1 MYGKAKIPFTLWI
14 IIITVLV
21 LLFIWSPNFLLT
33 IPILCYIPFVYRL
46 FFIKGN
52 TNIIFWG
59 LLFQW
64 LVVSSQVMYC
74 NIIGVPLADLFKN
87 SGFPEQLMEYTDFL
101 SIIGIFSFTLGLFVA
116 VRRLKISI
124 SEAVWDKYD
133 AKKIFQVYIVASL
146 IINAS
151 QLAIWAFP
159 NLVQYF
165 FFFFYIKWGFFLLA
179 FISIFKRA
187 PELKAFLFVVIG
199 IEFVIGLSS
208 FFASNFAYIL
218 LFSLIAYSSVNK
230 KISYQKAVLFVIL
243 GIVLFHM
250 AVLWT
255 ASKQSYRSYLNQGQN
270 TQAVVVSQ
278 EDARKKLLE
287 LIVSVDA
294 RTYDKAIE
302 DMVNRIGYIQY
313 FAAAVRFVPERIPFE
328 GGKVY
333 LAAIGHY
340 LVPRFINPDKEVL
353 DDSKHTNKYT
363 GLGVSGMAR
372 ATSFSLGSFADA
384 YIDFGPVLM
393 NIPIFLFGYLI
404 GIFFKLLYKPNLW
417 GIILTGPFFLLINV
431 YGADTTKALGFIL
444 IYFLVIYV
452 LKKYLINF
460 IDPMM
465 RANTVKK

>member
-1 MYGKAKIPFTLWI
+1 MFGKAKIPLTFTL
-14 IIITVLV
+14 IIITLLV
-21 LLFIWSPNFLLT
+21 VIFIWSPNFELSV
-33 IPILCYIPFVYRL
+33 PILIYLPFAYRL

-52 TNIIFWG
+52 TNVIFWG

-64 LVVSSQVMYC
+64 LVVSTQVMYC
-74 NIIGVPLADLFKN
+74 NILGIPLSDLFKN
-87 SGFPEQLMEYTDFL
+87 SGFPEELMEYTDFL
-101 SIIGIFSFTLGLFVA
+101 SIAGVYAFTIGLFIAVRKVKVA
-116 VRRLKISI
+116 V
-124 SEAVWDKYD
+124 SETVWDIYD
-133 AKKIFQVYIVASL
+133 PQKVFQVYIVASV

-165 FFFFYIKWGFFLLA
+165 FFFFYIKWGFFLVA

-187 PELKAFLFVVIG
+187 PELKVFLFVVIG

-230 KISYQKAVLFVIL
+230 KISYQKGVLFIL
-243 GIVLFHM
+243 LGAVLFHM

-255 ASKQSYRSYLNQGQN
+255 ASKQSYRSFLNQGQS

-278 EDARKKLLE
+278 EEARKKLLE
-287 LIVSVDA
+287 LIVNVDT
-294 RTYDKAIE
+294 RTYNRAIE

-313 FAAAVRFVPERIPFE
+313 FAAAVRFVPARVPFE

-333 LAAIGHY
+333 LAAISHY

-363 GLGVSGMAR
+363 GLGVSGRAR

-384 YIDFGPVLM
+384 YIDFGPILM
-393 NIPIFLFGYLI
+393 AVPIFLFGYLI
-404 GIFFKLLYKPNLW
+404 GIFFRVLYRPNIW

-444 IYFLVIYV
+444 IYFVVIYV
-452 LKKYLINF
+452 LRKYLINL

-465 RANTVKK
+465 RVAKK